1 MHTHTHTHTRSGG
14 PRNIYI
20 VVLPRKR
27 EQTDSST
34 GSRRHRSKKGTLC
47 RLCCGGSSLYTISSW
62 EWIAR
67 NHPHPFFFLQKKIK
81 KRGRL
86 LPRNKPQYNNK
97 KKTTTTINNT
107 ETKHNSNETHVSLL
121 CELHC
126 TKEFFFS
133 LRRNQKA
140 AKRFFFFASSVPP
153 ITICNN
159 EKNPVC

>member
-1 MHTHTHTHTRSGG
+1 
-14 PRNIYI
+14 
-20 VVLPRKR
+20 LP
-27 EQTDSST
+27 
-34 GSRRHRSKKGTLC
+34 G
-47 RLCCGGSSLYTISSW
+47 I
-62 EWIAR
+62 I
-67 NHPHPFFFLQKKIK
+67 PIPFFFCR
-81 KRGRL
+81 KRSRKEDASF
-86 LPRNKPQYNNK
+86 PETNHNTTTK